1 MMRRFLSGLL
11 VLAAVPALFT
21 VGAASVEEEPM
32 VGVRIVYTLDEIKA
46 TPSESYYL
54 RVFDEETRVT
64 LEPAQPLV
72 IKTDGAAI
80 TATSGDKEL
89 LKGAVLDLTPGS
101 PAGSLTI
108 EKVPYGIGWWW
119 AGVEDRDYEGKIQ
132 IRINENKK
140 LDVVV
145 TLPIEEYLRG
155 VVPSEIG
162 GDSPAEALKA
172 QAVAARSETVTAL
185 RKRTYAGDH
194 YDMCADVECQV
205 YSGTKKR
212 TEATDA
218 AIKATRGLVL
228 TYKDEPIPAFY
239 ASNCGGCSEDAW
251 NVWPSRT
258 GPVPYWSSRFDTA
271 EAPHDRPQDGGRRPP
286 VGYVG
291 AGRVLQSEEP
301 EGPAELEHEE
311 LPLEGGNH
319 RGSTDGPGGQEEG
332 HRPGAGDQAGNAR
345 PIGATDLGHVRG
357 RKGRAGG
364 RSRAGHSADLGAAAP
379 ELVLRGGCRRRH
391 RRTPGE
397 VHDDRGWLGTRRGD
411 VPDGGGLPG
420 SLRAGLP
427 HDPGTLLQGFR
438 GERSVQIAGNGEWG
452 TVKRGMGNGG
462 WGIAVGS
469 ASVPSVPSVPSDAAG
484 SVSVRA
490 GPPLGAF
497 GARRRCYLSLVTP
510 GRGEKSGSSLVA
522 WSCARQVNLRDSP
535 GIA

>member
-271 EAPHDRPQDGGRRPP
+271 EAPTIDLKTEE
-286 VGYVG
+286 G
-291 AGRVLQSEEP
+291 ARQWVTSEPDVFCNPKSRKDLPNWSTKNFRWKVETTADQLTALVAKKKDIGRVLAIKP
-301 EGPAELEHEE
+301 GTRGPSGRLISATFVGEKGELEVGPE
-311 LPLEGGNH
+311 LAIRQIWEPPLRSSCFVVDVEGG
-319 RGSTDGPGGQEEG
+319 TAE
-332 HRPGAGDQAGNAR
+332 RPEKFTMTGAGWGHGVGMCQT
-345 PIGATDLGHVRG
+345 GAVSRAVSGQDFRTILGHYY
-357 RKGRAGG
+357 KD
-364 RSRAGHSADLGAAAP
+364 S
-379 ELVLRGGCRRRH
+379 
-391 RRTPGE
+391 E
-397 VHDDRGWLGTRRGD
+397 VKE
-411 VPDGGGLPG
+411 
-420 SLRAGLP
+420 AY
-427 HDPGTLLQGFR
+427 
-438 GERSVQIAGNGEWG
+438 
-452 TVKRGMGNGG
+452 K
-462 WGIAVGS
+462 
-469 ASVPSVPSVPSDAAG
+469 
-484 SVSVRA
+484 
-490 GPPLGAF
+490 
-497 GARRRCYLSLVTP
+497 
-510 GRGEKSGSSLVA
+510 
-522 WSCARQVNLRDSP
+522 
-535 GIA
+535 